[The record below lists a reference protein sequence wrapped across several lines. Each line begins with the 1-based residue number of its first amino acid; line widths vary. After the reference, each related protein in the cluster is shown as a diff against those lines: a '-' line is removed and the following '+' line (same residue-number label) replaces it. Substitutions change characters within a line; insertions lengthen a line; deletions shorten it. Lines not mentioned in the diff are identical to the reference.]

1 MHIDILTVIPD
12 FFQSPLHTSILK
24 RAQEK
29 NLIRIEVHDLK
40 RYAPAGR
47 VDDYPYGGG
56 AGMVIRIEPL
66 VKAYKT
72 LTAQR
77 LYDEVIYLTPD
88 GERLTQS
95 ILTQLSLKNTL
106 LLIAGHYKGI
116 DQRFRDAYITREISI
131 GDYVLTGGEIP
142 ALVLIDGITRLLP
155 GVLGDSAS
163 ALEDSFQ
170 DGLLAPP
177 IYTRPRVFEGHKVPD
192 ILLSGNHEAIRAWR
206 YQKALER
213 TQQRRP
219 DLFSAQADAPAA
231 DKNSPPPSIT
241 ESPSASEE
249 PA

>member
-1 MHIDILTVIPD
+1 MRIDVLTVIPD
-12 FFQSPLHTSILK
+12 FFQSPLQTSILK

-29 NLIRIEVHDLK
+29 NLICIQVHDLK
-40 RYAPAGR
+40 TYAPNGR

-66 VKAYKT
+66 VRAYKT
-72 LTAQR
+72 LTSQR
-77 LYDEVIYLTPD
+77 VYDEVIYLTPD
-88 GERLTQS
+88 GEKLTQS
-95 ILTQLSLKNTL
+95 ILIQLSLKNAL

-116 DQRFRDAYITREISI
+116 DQRFRDAYVTREISI

-177 IYTRPRVFEGHKVPD
+177 IYTRPKVFEGRQVPEV
-192 ILLSGNHEAIRAWR
+192 LVSGNHQAIRAWR
-206 YQKALER
+206 YQKAIEK
-213 TQQRRP
+213 TQKRRP
-219 DLFSAQADAPAA
+219 DLLSELADASAA
-231 DKNSPPPSIT
+231 DKNCSLPNT
-241 ESPSASEE
+241 TVSPSASEE
-249 PA
+249 SA